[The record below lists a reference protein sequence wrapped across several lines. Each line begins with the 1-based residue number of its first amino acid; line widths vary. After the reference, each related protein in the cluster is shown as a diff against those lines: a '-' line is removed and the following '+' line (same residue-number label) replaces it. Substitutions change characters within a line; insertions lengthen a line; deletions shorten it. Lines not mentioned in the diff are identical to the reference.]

1 MPYIFDDQFSTKS
14 KKKNSG
20 IGLTIVKKI
29 IDANNG
35 VIKVSSEKNKGTE
48 FMVIF
53 PAVDFVKQSEHRDNI
68 SILVAEDEE
77 IQRELLTELLQ
88 SYEYNVMSVANGEE
102 LLENIKSFSPDLLII
117 DRKMPG
123 MDGITCIEKIK
134 EMKFEVPII
143 LASGS
148 GSDEEDPRDF
158 SEYVDRIINK
168 PYNFEEMLGTI
179 RVLLD

>member
-1 MPYIFDDQFSTKS
+1 
-14 KKKNSG
+14 
-20 IGLTIVKKI
+20 
-29 IDANNG
+29 
-35 VIKVSSEKNKGTE
+35 
-48 FMVIF
+48 
-53 PAVDFVKQSEHRDNI
+53 
-68 SILVAEDEE
+68 
-77 IQRELLTELLQ
+77 
-88 SYEYNVMSVANGEE
+88 MSVANGEE

-148 GSDEEDPRDF
+148 GSDEDDPRDF